1 MPLAYTWGIQVED
14 TNLGRVAQAMTG
26 GIVGA
31 LAMLAQFVLFQIL
44 AGGEVSQGAGLSTGA
59 TTPTHTH
66 LSVRAF
72 LGS

>member
-31 LAMLAQFVLFQIL
+31 LAMLATTRTPLRLTSL
-44 AGGEVSQGAGLSTGA
+44 ALVIVCPEVA
-59 TTPTHTH
+59 
-66 LSVRAF
+66 
-72 LGS
+72 